1 MWLVRTSDNASASA
15 SRNYS
20 YLWRPSVPPPR
31 TWGQLGYVA
40 ALGGASPAVEAVQ
53 KGVELVASRI
63 GVVEDHSSVVLGLEV
78 MIARHPGLVVAAS
91 AATVPELLAHGPELD
106 LVLLDLRLADGS
118 SPTANVAQLRD
129 AGFAV
134 LVFTGAENPHLVRL
148 AARAGVLG
156 IVRKSAPE
164 EVVVEAIAAA
174 AQGRQVVTTEWAA
187 AIDGDP
193 DLPGVG
199 LSPRQQE
206 VLALYASGE
215 KADRVAR
222 LTGLSA
228 YTVNEYVTTI
238 RAKYAA
244 AGRPAQTKVELFKR
258 AVEDG
263 LLPMP
268 EHR

>member
-1 MWLVRTSDNASASA
+1 MRA
-15 SRNYS
+15 
-20 YLWRPSVPPPR
+20 PPVPWAR
-31 TWGQLGYVA
+31 REGTRVA
-40 ALGGASPAVEAVQ
+40 E
-53 KGVELVASRI
+53 KRI

-78 MIARHPGLVVAAS
+78 MLARHQGLVVSAS
-91 AATVPELLAHGPELD
+91 APTVPDLLAQRRELD
-106 LVLLDLRLADGS
+106 LVLLDLRLSDGS
-118 SPTANVAQLRD
+118 SPTTNVEQLRAAD
-129 AGFAV
+129 LEA

-156 IVRKSAPE
+156 VLRKSAPE

-174 AQGRQVVTTEWAA
+174 AQGHQVVTTEWAA

-193 DLPGVG
+193 DLPHAG

-215 KADRVAR
+215 KAERVAR
-222 LTGLSA
+222 LTGLSPH
-228 YTVNEYVTTI
+228 TVNEYVGKI

-244 AGRPAQTKVELFKR
+244 AGRPADTKIELFKR

-263 LLPMP
+263 FLPVP
-268 EHR
+268 ERKNR

>member
-1 MWLVRTSDNASASA
+1 M
-15 SRNYS
+15 
-20 YLWRPSVPPPR
+20 
-31 TWGQLGYVA
+31 
-40 ALGGASPAVEAVQ
+40 AV
-53 KGVELVASRI
+53 KRI

-78 MIARHPGLVVAAS
+78 MLARHPGLVVSAS
-91 AATVPELLAHGPELD
+91 APTVPELLAQRPELD

-118 SPTANVAQLRD
+118 SPTVNVEQLRS
-129 AGFAV
+129 AGHEA

-148 AARAGVLG
+148 AAKAGVLG
-156 IVRKSAPE
+156 VLRKSAPE

-174 AQGRQVVTTEWAA
+174 SQGCQVVTTEWAA

-193 DLPGVG
+193 DLSDAG

-215 KADRVAR
+215 KAERVAR
-222 LTGLSA
+222 LTGLSPH
-228 YTVNEYVTTI
+228 TVNEYVGKI

-244 AGRPAQTKVELFKR
+244 AGRPAETKVELFKR

-263 LLPMP
+263 YLPVP
-268 EHR
+268 QHQSR

>member
-1 MWLVRTSDNASASA
+1 MVVKR
-15 SRNYS
+15 
-20 YLWRPSVPPPR
+20 V
-31 TWGQLGYVA
+31 
-40 ALGGASPAVEAVQ
+40 
-53 KGVELVASRI
+53 

-78 MIARHPGLVVAAS
+78 MLSRHPDLVVAAS
-91 AATVPELLAHGPELD
+91 APTVAGLLSQRVELD

-118 SPTANVAQLRD
+118 SPTANVEALR
-129 AGFAV
+129 ARGLEA

-156 IVRKSAPE
+156 VVRKSAPE
-164 EVVVEAIAAA
+164 EQVVEAIAAA
-174 AQGRQVVTTEWAA
+174 ALGRQVVTTEWAA
-187 AIDGDP
+187 AIDADP
-193 DLPGVG
+193 DLSDVG

-222 LTGLSA
+222 LTGLSSH
-228 YTVNEYVTTI
+228 TVNEYVGKI

-244 AGRPAQTKVELFKR
+244 AGRPAQTKIELFKR

-263 LLPMP
+263 FLPVP
-268 EHR
+268 ERQGR

>member
-1 MWLVRTSDNASASA
+1 MDTR
-15 SRNYS
+15 
-20 YLWRPSVPPPR
+20 
-31 TWGQLGYVA
+31 
-40 ALGGASPAVEAVQ
+40 
-53 KGVELVASRI
+53 RI

-78 MIARHPGLVVAAS
+78 MLARHPGLTVAAS
-91 AATVPELLAHGPELD
+91 AATVPELVACGHELD

-118 SPTANVAQLRD
+118 SPTANVEQLRA
-129 AGFAV
+129 AGHAV

-156 IVRKSAPE
+156 VVRKSAPE

-174 AQGRQVVTTEWAA
+174 TLGQQVVTTEWAA

-193 DLPGVG
+193 DLPDVG
-199 LSPRQQE
+199 LSARQQE

-215 KADRVAR
+215 KAERVAR
-222 LTGLSA
+222 LTGLSP
-228 YTVNEYVTTI
+228 YTVNEYVTHI

-244 AGRPAQTKVELFKR
+244 AGRPAHTKVELFKR

-263 LLPMP
+263 FLPVP
-268 EHR
+268 ERR